1 MKEDELWEVKL
12 DIQQA
17 EADLKRAQARGN
29 EELELI
35 YYATRFNLL
44 LKKQQERNK
53 HRYGK
58 TE

>member
-29 EELELI
+29 KELELI

-58 TE
+58 TD